1 MEIDD
6 NQSKHRQVFDFN
18 LVVIVPFMQEPAGK
32 PLKCV
37 DKSHVIDKSS

>member
-6 NQSKHRQVFDFN
+6 DQSKHRQVFDLN
-18 LVVIVPFMQEPAGK
+18 LVVIIVSFTQEPAGK

-37 DKSHVIDKSS
+37 DSRM